1 MYWTV
6 YIAHAV
12 CANYCCFNLHTN
24 HFSRGGVPATHCK
37 LHLCKFFEDFAHRPQ
52 CLVGCAPAHTVTIVQ
67 TLLNILHSVCVCMV
81 GCVPPAAS
89 LVINWILVTPFSL
102 AYKSWVL
109 CTAFHSNTTT
119 WCNAQCAICT
129 KVHFPHCV
137 LHAIHRS
144 YELTRLN
151 VQILNIRQ
159 YSVLIIKYIIL
170 YWLDVL
176 LSRAIFV
183 CLNATILCLNL
194 FHQISPL
201 FLMLVEEIGGRKDKG
216 SHRKSRPPLGE
227 GKEVDLEWGQKFGL
241 AKKPTEWICW
251 RQEELLRRG

>member
-1 MYWTV
+1 MYTN
-6 YIAHAV
+6 
-12 CANYCCFNLHTN
+12 CCCFNLHN
-24 HFSRGGVPATHCK
+24 DHFGRVGVPATYC
-37 LHLCKFFEDFAHRPQ
+37 DR
-52 CLVGCAPAHTVTIVQ
+52 CANWICAN
-67 TLLNILHSVCVCMV
+67 LLNILHIGLSVYRRLCPCHILWPLCKLCWTFCTVCVCMV

-194 FHQISPL
+194 FHQISTP
-201 FLMLVEEIGGRKDKG
+201 FLMFVEEIGGEIGGRKDKG
-216 SHRKSRPPLGE
+216 SHRKSRPPLGL

-241 AKKPTEWICW
+241 AKKPTEWICR

>member
-6 YIAHAV
+6 CNVHKLLLFQFAQRPLWKRWCPCHIKWP
-12 CANYCCFNLHTN
+12 L
-24 HFSRGGVPATHCK
+24 CK
-37 LHLCKFFEDFAHRPQ
+37 LNLCKLCWTF
-52 CLVGCAPAHTVTIVQ
+52 CT
-67 TLLNILHSVCVCMV
+67 VCVCMV

-170 YWLDVL
+170 YWFEL

-194 FHQISPL
+194 ISAQ
-201 FLMLVEEIGGRKDKG
+201 FLMFVEEIGGEIGGRKDKG
-216 SHRKSRPPLGE
+216 SHRKSRPPLGG

-241 AKKPTEWICW
+241 AKKPTEWICR

>member
-1 MYWTV
+1 MP
-6 YIAHAV
+6 
-12 CANYCCFNLHTN
+12 LHILW
-24 HFSRGGVPATHCK
+24 PLCK
-37 LHLCKFFEDFAHRPQ
+37 LCWTF
-52 CLVGCAPAHTVTIVQ
+52 CT
-67 TLLNILHSVCVCMV
+67 VCVCMV

-151 VQILNIRQ
+151 VQILIQ
-159 YSVLIIKYIIL
+159 
-170 YWLDVL
+170 
-176 LSRAIFV
+176 
-183 CLNATILCLNL
+183 TILSAYY
-194 FHQISPL
+194 QIHNSIMILSCVFFPSRGWKQIVS
-201 FLMLVEEIGGRKDKG
+201 FV
-216 SHRKSRPPLGE
+216 STPRKSRPPLGE
-227 GKEVDLEWGQKFGL
+227 GEEEVDSKVGKNWAAGQKV
-241 AKKPTEWICW
+241 A
-251 RQEELLRRG
+251 RVNLLRARRAP